1 VLPAPL
7 CGGVRLSREISS
19 WIIGSLLIDGLLSC
33 SDGEEVSEKGV
44 QTRMVLVRFATK
56 CWVS

>member
-1 VLPAPL
+1 MSCCQLPSR
-7 CGGVRLSREISS
+7 GVRLSREISS

-44 QTRMVLVRFATK
+44 QTYMGLSDLRHLLG
-56 CWVS
+56 